1 MTAASSNRNG
11 GKPVQELETV
21 VIRFAGDSGDGMQL
35 TGTQFTNQSAIA
47 GNDIA
52 TLPDFPAEIRA
63 PAGTL
68 AGVSGFQLN
77 FSSHRVFT
85 PGDRPDVLVVMNPA
99 ALAVNLSDLVDG
111 GVLIVDSDGFSKSN
125 LRKAGYDQNP
135 LDAPGMIERYR
146 IFRIPIT
153 KLTAE
158 ALKDLQLPTKS
169 VNRCKNFFALGL
181 SSWLFSRPT
190 DETRAWIRAKF
201 RSAELID
208 ANLRALNAGW
218 AYGETTEAFAF
229 RYTVPSAPIEPGRY
243 TSMTGNKAVALGL
256 MAATAKA
263 QKQLFYASYPITP
276 ASDIL
281 HELSEHKEFGVITFQ
296 AEDEIAAAASA
307 LGASFAGALGVTGTS
322 GPGVSLKLETIGLA
336 VMVELPLVVVSVQR
350 GGPSTGLPTKPEQ
363 SDLLQAL
370 FGRHG
375 ESPIAVIAPCSPT
388 DCFDAAFEAV
398 RVAIKYMTPVF
409 ILSDGFLANGSKPW
423 KIPSFAELP
432 AIPAKNWTRNVGFHP
447 YLRDEDTLSRPWV
460 IPGTPELEHRIGG
473 LEKDYDSGN
482 ISYLAA
488 NHDRMVHVRATKIAR
503 IADDL
508 EPARAMG
515 SPDADVLVVG
525 WGSTYGAI
533 EAAVRDLADEGIP
546 VAHAHLRWLSPLP
559 PGLGE
564 LLARYRKIIVPE
576 LNLGQLVRLL
586 RDRFLVDAIPINR
599 VEGRPFKAGELAA
612 EIRKHAAAVAGVA
625 VGAGT
630 AAVEAR

>member
-1 MTAASSNRNG
+1 MTQSPSNRNG

-77 FSSHRVFT
+77 FSSHQVFT
-85 PGDRPDVLVVMNPA
+85 PGDRPDVMVVMNPA
-99 ALAVNLSDLVDG
+99 ALAVNLADLVDG
-111 GVLIVDSDGFSKSN
+111 GILIIDSDGFSRSN
-125 LRKAGYDQNP
+125 LRKAGYDENP
-135 LDAPGMIERYR
+135 LDAPGMAERYR
-146 IFRIPIT
+146 IFRVPIT
-153 KLTAE
+153 KLTGD
-158 ALKDLQLPTKS
+158 ALKDLQLPTKT

-190 DETRAWIRAKF
+190 DETLAWIRAKF
-201 RSAELID
+201 RSPELIE
-208 ANLRALNAGW
+208 ANLRAFNAGW
-218 AYGETTEAFAF
+218 AYGETTEAFAI
-229 RYTVPSAPIEPGRY
+229 RYSVTSAHIEPGRY

-256 MAATAKA
+256 MAAAAKA
-263 QKQLFYASYPITP
+263 EKQLFYASYPITP

-281 HELSEHKEFGVITFQ
+281 HELSEQKRFGVITFQ

-322 GPGVSLKLETIGLA
+322 GPGMSLKLETIGLA
-336 VMVELPLVVVSVQR
+336 VMVELPLIVVSVQR

-398 RVAIKYMTPVF
+398 RVAIKYMTPV
-409 ILSDGFLANGSKPW
+409 ILLSDGFLANGSKPW
-423 KIPSFAELP
+423 KIPSFGDLP
-432 AIPAKNWTRNVGFHP
+432 SIPAKHWTKNIGFHP

-460 IPGTPELEHRIGG
+460 VPGTPGLEHRIGG

-488 NHDRMVHVRATKIAR
+488 NHDRMARVRATKIAR

-508 EPARAMG
+508 EPVRAMG
-515 SPDADVLVVG
+515 SPDADVLVLG
-525 WGSTYGAI
+525 WGSTFGSI
-533 EAAVRDLADEGIP
+533 EAAVHDLAEEGVP
-546 VAHAHLRWLSPLP
+546 VAHAHLRWLNPLP

-564 LLARYRKIIVPE
+564 LLGRYRRVIVPE

-612 EIRKHAAAVAGVA
+612 EIREHAAPRSSVV
-625 VGAGT
+625 VGA
-630 AAVEAR
+630 EAR